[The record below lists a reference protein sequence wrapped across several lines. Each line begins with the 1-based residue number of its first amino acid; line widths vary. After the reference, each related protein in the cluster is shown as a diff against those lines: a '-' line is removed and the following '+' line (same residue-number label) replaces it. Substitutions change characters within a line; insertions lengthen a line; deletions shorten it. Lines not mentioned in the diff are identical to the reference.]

1 MSRIVIGTLIAV
13 GFLAVLSFAPAQSGD
28 SVDDLTM
35 RYTTTEIPYEDVVL
49 NLELAI
55 TGRGFV
61 IDNRSYIGKML
72 RRTGKDLGLGGE
84 VFANAQQ
91 FHFCPATYSRNM
103 MEASPHNIAFCPY
116 IISAYNL
123 PDDPKTV
130 YVAFRRPNIVG
141 SEASQKALKAVD
153 DLLKSLVEEA
163 LQ

>member
-1 MSRIVIGTLIAV
+1 MSRVAISILITA
-13 GFLAVLSFAPAQSGD
+13 GFLAVLSFAPAQSGE
-28 SVDDLTM
+28 SVEDLTV

-72 RRTGKDLGLGGE
+72 RRTGKDLGFDIE

-91 FHFCPATYSRNM
+91 FQFCPATYSRNM

-130 YVAFRRPNIVG
+130 YVSFRRPNIVG
-141 SEASQKALKAVD
+141 SRESQEALKAVD
-153 DLLKSLVEEA
+153 DLLKSLVEES
-163 LQ
+163 LR